1 MTQLAARVGDAHTCP
16 AHVGGPVLPP
26 GCPTVVIGGRSAARI
41 DDLCQCEGPTD
52 MIKTGAPT
60 VLIGGKPAARFG
72 DLTRHAGV
80 IAQGCPTVLIGPL
93 APGDAVAALF
103 TDEYLSTLVGM
114 EWQGADSEQLREA
127 MNTLWEH
134 RHDPNHPD
142 VQAALQQIA
151 DARGKPL
158 EEIQQD
164 WQRYQAALAEQERI
178 AAEKGMEP
186 PPGINGWL
194 HGDHMGSTSQLRY
207 GQVAGDALGMDPVFG
222 ALLNPTGGLVGPG
235 NAAVDGNDSAIG
247 YHGAVHDA
255 GGYLY
260 NYHDQGPGYD
270 YLGLEGRD
278 TSDPLSGQRSGISYW
293 RDKLPDR
300 GGGTRFTDAAGDVVM
315 DGVVGGIDGVS
326 NAWDATTEAVGN
338 AWNSTTEAVGNAWDS
353 TTEAVGNAWDS
364 TTETVGNAYEGAK
377 DWVSD
382 GWNSLW
388 D

>member
-16 AHVGGPVLPP
+16 AHVGGPILPP
-26 GCPTVVIGGRSAARI
+26 GCPTVVIGGQAAARI

-52 MIKTGAPT
+52 VIKTGAPT
-60 VLIGGKPAARFG
+60 VLIGGKPAARKG
-72 DLTRHAGV
+72 DLTRHDGV
-80 IAQGCPTVLIGPL
+80 VAMGFPTVLIGPL

-103 TDEYLSTLVGM
+103 TDEYLSTLVGK
-114 EWQGADSEQLREA
+114 EWQGANSEQLKEA
-127 MNTLWEH
+127 MQTLWEH

-142 VQAALQQIA
+142 VQEALRQIA
-151 DARGKPL
+151 EARGKPL
-158 EEIQQD
+158 EQIQQD

-178 AAEKGMEP
+178 AAEKGMDP
-186 PPGINGWL
+186 PPGVNNWL

-260 NYHDQGPGYD
+260 NYHNQGPGYD
-270 YLGLEGRD
+270 YLGQEGRD
-278 TSDPLSGQRSGISYW
+278 TSSPLSGQRSGISYW
-293 RDKLPDR
+293 RDQLPDR
-300 GGGTRFTDAAGDVVM
+300 SGGQKFTDGAGDVIM

-326 NAWDATTEAVGN
+326 NAWEATK
-338 AWNSTTEAVGNAWDS
+338 
-353 TTEAVGNAWDS
+353 
-364 TTETVGNAYEGAK
+364 ETVSDAWEGAK
-377 DWVSD
+377 DWASD
-382 GWNSLW
+382 TWNGLW